1 MTRKDAAASNA
12 AGKSSADNSS
22 IGGVV
27 AGMSTV
33 LAGLAVVL
41 GVERDRVS
49 AGITVALLLVM
60 AGLLLA
66 MGVLIGLQRH
76 GRR

>member
-1 MTRKDAAASNA
+1 VTRKDAAAPNA
-12 AGKSSADNSS
+12 TGKSPADNSS

-27 AGMSTV
+27 AGMSAV

-41 GVERDRVS
+41 GVERNRVS
-49 AGITVALLLVM
+49 VGMTVALLLVM
-60 AGLLLA
+60 GGLILA
-66 MGVLIGLQRH
+66 MGALIGFQRH